1 MTHGQL
7 ELLNFIIGQVKTGKG
22 LSISNDQKVD
32 LDDMGLYFNNLTLD
46 VVKQKKRGRV
56 RMGDTIAYRL
66 TIEVKQKGVKVR

>member
-7 ELLNFIIGQVKTGKG
+7 ELLKYVIGQVKEGKNP
-22 LSISNDQKVD
+22 SISNDQKVD

-56 RMGDTIAYRL
+56 RKGDTIAYRL
-66 TIEVKQKGVKVR
+66 IIEVK

>member
-7 ELLNFIIGQVKTGKG
+7 ELLKYVIGQVKEGKNP
-22 LSISNDQKVD
+22 SISNDQKVD
-32 LDDMGLYFNNLTLD
+32 LDDMGMYFNNLALD
-46 VVKQKKRGRV
+46 VVKQKKRGKV